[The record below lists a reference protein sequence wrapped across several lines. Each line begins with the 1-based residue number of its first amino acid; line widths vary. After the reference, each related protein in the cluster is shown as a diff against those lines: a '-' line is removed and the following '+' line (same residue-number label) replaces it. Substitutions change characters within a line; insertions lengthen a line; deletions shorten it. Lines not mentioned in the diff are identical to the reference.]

1 MDSQKG
7 WFDDPHGRYLR
18 RYYDGEKWTDQVQT
32 ATGEVVTETSP
43 GVATSP
49 PAESTSVAPFQ
60 PPSGAEAPKSKSKK
74 NIVFVVLGVVVA
86 LVVIGGLVGDDSS
99 SNVSN
104 SEGSSFEGVG
114 SQSSSG
120 DLSSGESSRDGDDVS
135 GSDAAISESTGESE
149 SIDDGAVA
157 APSSDGGT
165 RDDPVAVGE
174 SFLFEISTW
183 GDADESVWEL
193 TVLGPG
199 ADITSAVLDENQ
211 FNDPPEA
218 GSVFYGVPV
227 RLVLASAN
235 KEPLAP
241 WFNIAFDMFGPA
253 AMQIYDQVNASCGVV
268 PNEFNTDTEV
278 FVGGAIEG
286 VLCFALPQAEI
297 DSGPMVS
304 VEAAKERVFWSTTGV
319 QPTVAPSEFQGST
332 FTPDGS
338 GAVGERSNPAPLGT
352 PHDLTLDTFGD
363 ADKSVWQITVT
374 GPGSDITQAVL
385 AENQFNEPP
394 PDGYIFFGVPV
405 ELTLVEANKEPL
417 APWINIS
424 FDILGPA
431 SLEIFDGYE
440 SSCGTIPNGLEVM
453 TEVFAGGTLAGQ
465 ICFAIPIEDAE
476 AGPLLSTDQLDLRT
490 YWATN

>member
-1 MDSQKG
+1 MDNQKG

-32 ATGEVVTETSP
+32 ATGEVVTETSL
-43 GVATSP
+43 GVATSS
-49 PAESTSVAPFQ
+49 PADSTPVAPFQ

-86 LVVIGGLVGDDSS
+86 LVVIGGLVGDDPS
-99 SNVSN
+99 SNVST
-104 SEGSSFEGVG
+104 SEGSSSEGVG

-120 DLSSGESSRDGDDVS
+120 DSSSGESSRDGDQVS
-135 GSDAAISESTGESE
+135 GSDTAISESTGESE
-149 SIDDGAVA
+149 STDDGAVA

-183 GDADESVWEL
+183 GDADGSVWEL

-199 ADITSAVLDENQ
+199 TDITDAVLDENM
-211 FNDPPEA
+211 FNDPPET
-218 GSVFYGVPV
+218 GSSFYGVPV

-235 KEPLAP
+235 KEPLSP
-241 WFNIAFDMFGPA
+241 WINIMFDMFGPA
-253 AMQIYDQVNASCGVV
+253 AMQIYDEMNASCGVV
-268 PNEFNTDTEV
+268 PNEFKKFTEV

-286 VLCFALPQAEI
+286 MFCFALPQAEI
-297 DSGPMVS
+297 DSGPMIS
-304 VEAAKERVFWSTTGV
+304 VEAANDRLFWSTSGG
-319 QPTVAPSEFQGST
+319 QPTDAPSEFQGST

-338 GAVGERSNPAPLGT
+338 GAVGERLNPAPLGT

-374 GPGSDITQAVL
+374 GPGSDITDAVL
-385 AENQFNEPP
+385 AENQFNDPP
-394 PDGYIFFGVPV
+394 QDGYIFFGVPV
-405 ELTLVEANKEPL
+405 ELTLVEADKQPL
-417 APWINIS
+417 APWLNII
-424 FDILGPA
+424 FDMFGPA
-431 SLEIFDGYE
+431 SLQILFSGE
-440 SSCGTIPNGLEVM
+440 CGTIPNSLDYL
-453 TEVFAGGTLAGQ
+453 TEVFVGGTLSGQ
-465 ICFAIPIEDAE
+465 ICFAIPTEDAE
-476 AGPLLSTDQLDLRT
+476 AGPMLSVDQNDIRT

>member
-1 MDSQKG
+1 MESPKG
-7 WFDDPHGRYLR
+7 WFADPHRRYLR
-18 RYYDGEKWTDQVQT
+18 RYYDGENWTNQVQT
-32 ATGEVVTETSP
+32 ETGEVVTETSP
-43 GVATSP
+43 GIAMSP
-49 PAESTSVAPFQ
+49 PDESTPVAPYQ
-60 PPSGAEAPKSKSKK
+60 SANSAEAPKSKSKK
-74 NIVFVVLGVVVA
+74 NIVFAALGVVVA

-99 SNVSN
+99 SNVST
-104 SEGSSFEGVG
+104 SEGSSSEGVG

-120 DLSSGESSRDGDDVS
+120 DASRDVAEDGDEASGLDV
-135 GSDAAISESTGESE
+135 AISESTGESE
-149 SIDDGAVA
+149 PSNDGSVA
-157 APSSDGGT
+157 LPTSDGGT
-165 RDDPVAVGE
+165 RDNPVEVGE

-193 TVLGPG
+193 TVLGEG
-199 ADITSAVLDENQ
+199 TDITNAVLEENQ

-241 WFNIAFDMFGPA
+241 WFNITFDMFGPA
-253 AMQIYDQVNASCGVV
+253 AMQIYDGMNASCGVV
-268 PNEFNTDTEV
+268 PNKFNTDTEV

-286 VLCFALPQAEI
+286 MFCFALPQAEI
-297 DSGPMVS
+297 DSGPMLS
-304 VEAAKERVFWSTTGV
+304 VEAADDRLFWSTSGG

-352 PHDLTLDTFGD
+352 PLDLTLDTFGD

-374 GPGSDITQAVL
+374 GPGSDITDAVL
-385 AENQFNEPP
+385 AENQFNDPP
-394 PDGYIFFGVPV
+394 QDGYIFFGVPV
-405 ELTLVEANKEPL
+405 ELTLVEADKEPL
-417 APWINIS
+417 APWLNIS
-424 FDILGPA
+424 FDIFGPA
-431 SLEIFDGYE
+431 SLQIFDGYE
-440 SSCGTIPNGLEVM
+440 SSCGTIPNSLEDM

-465 ICFAIPIEDAE
+465 ICFAIPNEDAE
-476 AGPLLSTDQLDLRT
+476 AGPLLSTDQNDLRT

>member
-1 MDSQKG
+1 MDGSKG

-32 ATGEVVTETSP
+32 ATGEVVTETAP
-43 GVATSP
+43 GVAMSP
-49 PAESTSVAPFQ
+49 PAESTPVAPFQ
-60 PPSGAEAPKSKSKK
+60 PPSGDGAPKNKSKK

-86 LVVIGGLVGDDSS
+86 LVVIGGLVGGDSS
-99 SNVSN
+99 SNVSD
-104 SEGSSFEGVG
+104 SEASSSEGVG

-120 DLSSGESSRDGDDVS
+120 DSSRDGDDVS
-135 GSDAAISESTGESE
+135 ESATAASESSGESG
-149 SIDDGAVA
+149 SSDDGPVA

-183 GDADESVWEL
+183 GDADGSVWEL
-193 TVLGPG
+193 TVLGSG
-199 ADITSAVLDENQ
+199 ADITDAVLDENM

-218 GSVFYGVPV
+218 GSSFYGVPI

-235 KEPLAP
+235 KEPLSP
-241 WFNIAFDMFGPA
+241 WINITFDMFGPA
-253 AMQIYDQVNASCGVV
+253 AMQIYDEMNASCGVV
-268 PNEFNTDTEV
+268 PNEFNDLTEV

-286 VLCFALPQAEI
+286 MFCFALPQDEI
-297 DSGPMVS
+297 DSGPMMS
-304 VEAAKERVFWSTTGV
+304 VEAADDRLYWSTSGG
-319 QPTVAPSEFQGST
+319 QPTDAPSEFQGST

-374 GPGSDITQAVL
+374 GPGSDITDAVL
-385 AENQFNEPP
+385 AENQFNDPP
-394 PDGYIFFGVPV
+394 QDGHIFFGVPV

-417 APWINIS
+417 APWLNII
-424 FDILGPA
+424 FDMFGPA
-431 SLEIFDGYE
+431 SLKIFDSGQ
-440 SSCGTIPNGLEVM
+440 CGTIPNSLDDL

-465 ICFAIPIEDAE
+465 ICFTIPTQDAE
-476 AGPLLSTDQLDLRT
+476 AGPMLSVDQNDVRT
-490 YWATN
+490 YWTTN